1 MRQPSTEFLLKCSD
15 HWCNSRDLCTS
26 LWLNPTEMSEKVL
39 NVDQGVNFRPLKLQV
54 LKVGDL
60 PPVTVPWS
68 LLVRGCCGASLA

>member
-1 MRQPSTEFLLKCSD
+1 
-15 HWCNSRDLCTS
+15 
-26 LWLNPTEMSEKVL
+26 MSEKVL